1 MKTSIESDALLSREE
16 LHALLE
22 EMPTGWS
29 EQAAE
34 ASSATAGV
42 PDIELQR
49 ANEEFAFEQ
58 GLILSNRH
66 QRVIGFSLIG
76 QREIEMSELTEL
88 MLPTDLAGGFQILP
102 KGLEGFVLL
111 SRPFFFQL
119 LSMSFGSG
127 PTLKPVR
134 PPTREYTRI
143 ERRFYGQAVR
153 EMLEQVGR
161 AWSAITPVSLAW
173 GGLVSRATVADS
185 QAGSAILA
193 TFDVRGFGEACRVR
207 IAIPADA
214 FAGREGA
221 KSKSGLAGKLSAGV
235 SVLEV
240 PLRLRAQVGTADMSL
255 AEVGGLSV
263 GQLIPLDAPADG
275 SMTVR
280 IGNSEKFKG
289 VAGKRGSKRA
299 IQLVERL
306 GGAE

>member
-1 MKTSIESDALLSREE
+1 MDPDALLSREE
-16 LHALLE
+16 LNALLE
-22 EMPTGWS
+22 EMPAAWS
-29 EQAAE
+29 EGAGESGAA
-34 ASSATAGV
+34 ASGGA
-42 PDIELQR
+42 DIELQR
-49 ANEEFAFEQ
+49 ANEDFAFEQ

-88 MLPTDLAGGFQILP
+88 MLPTDLAGGFQVLP
-102 KGLEGFVLL
+102 KGVEGFVLL

-153 EMLEQVGR
+153 EMLEQIGR
-161 AWSAITPVSLAW
+161 AWSAIAPTTLSW
-173 GGLVSRATVADS
+173 GGLVRRSTVAES
-185 QAGSAILA
+185 EAGPAILS
-193 TFDVRGFGEACRVR
+193 TFDVRGFAEACRVR
-207 IAIPADA
+207 IAVPLDA
-214 FAGREGA
+214 FAGRDA
-221 KSKSGLAGKLSAGV
+221 SKSKSGLVGKLSAGV

-255 AEVGGLSV
+255 AELGGLAV

-275 SMTVR
+275 SVTVR
-280 IGNSEKFKG
+280 IGEREKFKG
-289 VAGKRGSKRA
+289 VAGTRGAKRA

-306 GGAE
+306 DGAE